1 MTDSRLPL
9 YRRRKVGIFV
19 SRMTLAGLELI
30 LLRNLQEKSAYR
42 KCFLHLTPLSDKDG
56 IVEAF
61 VAVFGA
67 VA

>member
-1 MTDSRLPL
+1 M
-9 YRRRKVGIFV
+9 GIFV
-19 SRMTLAGLELI
+19 SRMTLTGLELI

-42 KCFLHLTPLSDKDG
+42 KCFLHLTPLSDKEG